1 MFAPGDLE
9 DIEQVYRAFLQ
20 HRCDDGE
27 IEKEKLSSVGDGESC
42 GDGGGGGGSGGAGGV
57 SASLTPT
64 IWDKTIPYDGENF
77 HLEYMDLD
85 EFLLENQIPAAL
97 EEELHKSL
105 EQEAQGSPAV
115 PEVSG
120 AVPQVPGETE
130 KAAEVRKIKG
140 EDERCD
146 GGIAE
151 LQVMAHATEPKAK
164 PERATPSPVN
174 PEDIEVSV
182 NFQPDPAD
190 LVLSSI
196 PGGEL
201 FNPRKHRFSEDELKP
216 QPMIKKAKKVFV
228 PEDSKDEKYWVRRK
242 KNNQAA
248 KRSRDARR
256 LKENQI
262 AVRASFLERENAALR
277 QEVAELRKN
286 CSRCK
291 KIMALYE
298 AKYGPL

>member
-1 MFAPGDLE
+1 MVVVVMMESDGGGDGVL
-9 DIEQVYRAFLQ
+9 R
-20 HRCDDGE
+20 E
-27 IEKEKLSSVGDGESC
+27 IKEKLSSVSDGESC
-42 GDGGGGGGSGGAGGV
+42 GDGGGGAGGGSGGAVGV

-105 EQEAQGSPAV
+105 EQEAQGSPAI

-120 AVPQVPGETE
+120 TVPQVPGETE

-140 EDERCD
+140 EDERRD

-164 PERATPSPVN
+164 PELATPSPVN
-174 PEDIEVSV
+174 LEDIEVSV

-201 FNPRKHRFSEDELKP
+201 FNPRKHRFSEEELKP

-228 PEDSKDEKYWVRRK
+228 PDNSKDDKYWFRRK